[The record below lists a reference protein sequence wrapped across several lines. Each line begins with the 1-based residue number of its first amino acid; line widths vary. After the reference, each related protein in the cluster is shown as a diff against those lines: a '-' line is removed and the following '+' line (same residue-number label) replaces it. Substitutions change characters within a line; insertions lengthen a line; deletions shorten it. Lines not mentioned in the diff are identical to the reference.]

1 MSEIIFA
8 LFISLALGAFIGLQ
22 FRKTAEE
29 GGYTKEAFAGMR
41 TSMAITLLG
50 YLAVL
55 LSSYYKPTF
64 LIFSSFFLILIL
76 ISYAHAA
83 FIKER
88 PGGTS
93 EITLAALFLVGAL
106 VGYGQTNIAIIVTI
120 ILSIIA
126 SGRSQLYRISDKF
139 SQLEIIE
146 TVKFAIVIFLILPL
160 LPNEA
165 IDPLGVL
172 NPYTIWLMVILISGI
187 GFIGYM
193 ASKFIG
199 KKGGILLSGFIGG
212 SVSST
217 AVTTTMA
224 IENKKKPKYLNSFA
238 MAILLASVMMYIR
251 VIIEAVIINQAILG
265 RLLIPIGAMLV
276 TMIGFTL
283 YSFYFRKKKTE
294 KTPKLR
300 KEMAIDT
307 PFSLKPAIKFS
318 LFFVV
323 ILLLIKLS
331 ELYLGDKGIYLTAI
345 ISSLADVDAITISLS
360 NLSAD
365 HTIAETLAIRA
376 ITYAVIANT
385 LIKII
390 YIRMFGT
397 KLLTEKMM
405 TVFIVTALVGI
416 VASFMI

>member
-8 LFISLALGAFIGLQ
+8 LLITLALGAFIGLQ
-22 FRKTAEE
+22 FRKTAEAE
-29 GGYTKEAFAGMR
+29 GYTKEAFAGMR

-50 YLAVL
+50 YLSVL
-55 LSSYYKPTF
+55 LSDYYEPTF
-64 LIFSSFFLILIL
+64 IIFSSFFLLLIL
-76 ISYAHAA
+76 VSYAYAS
-83 FIKER
+83 FIKQR

-93 EITLAALFLVGAL
+93 EITLASLFLVGAL

-126 SGRSQLYRISDKF
+126 SGRSQLYRVSDKF
-139 SQLEIIE
+139 TQLEIIE
-146 TVKFAIVIFLILPL
+146 TLKFAIVIFLILPL

-172 NPYTIWLMVILISGI
+172 NPYNIWLMVILISGI

-199 KKGGILLSGFIGG
+199 NKRGILLSGFIGG

-224 IENKKKPKYLNSFA
+224 IENKKKPKYLSAFG

-265 RLLIPIGAMLV
+265 RLIIPIGAMLV

-283 YSFYFRKKKTE
+283 YSFYFRKKKE

-300 KEMAIDT
+300 GEMAIDT

-323 ILLLIKLS
+323 ILLLIKVS

-365 HTIAETLAIRA
+365 QAITETLAIRA

-397 KLLTEKMM
+397 KLLTEKMLV
-405 TVFIVTALVGI
+405 VFAVTAVVGI
-416 VASFMI
+416 FASFMI